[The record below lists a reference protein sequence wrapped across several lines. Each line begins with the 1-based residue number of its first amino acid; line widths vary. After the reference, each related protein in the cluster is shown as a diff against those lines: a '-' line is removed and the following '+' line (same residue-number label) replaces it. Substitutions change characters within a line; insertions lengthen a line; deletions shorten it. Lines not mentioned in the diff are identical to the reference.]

1 MTAKVALAGVGVVL
15 ALAGCGDDEG
25 RVSQEPAGTETATTP
40 TETVPVETAPTE
52 TETETQTAPEDAGP
66 GLSDGHGGGQAAPE
80 DRPGGAGDEI
90 PASTQALFTGR
101 AGKIT
106 PRIVRVPPF
115 IAVRVE
121 LRSGDGA
128 MYELRGGGER
138 LRAAS
143 RPAEPVVFDG
153 LRPGRRLSLKGTGGR
168 VIIEASAEP
177 GP

>member
-1 MTAKVALAGVGVVL
+1 VDTA
-15 ALAGCGDDEG
+15 
-25 RVSQEPAGTETATTP
+25 PAETETAP
-40 TETVPVETAPTE
+40 AE
-52 TETETQTAPEDAGP
+52 TETETAPRDARAGSP
-66 GLSDGHGGGQAAPE
+66 DGRSGGVAAPE

-101 AGKIT
+101 AGRIS

-128 MYELRGGGER
+128 TYELSGAGKT
-138 LRAAS
+138 LRAAGGS
-143 RPAEPVVFDG
+143 AEPVVFDG
-153 LRPGRRLSLKGTGGR
+153 LRPGKRLTLTGAGGR
-168 VIIEASAEP
+168 VFIEASAEP